1 VHFNFV
7 YLFTEIAPRMTKS
20 DIVNLL
26 EKKHQELFNLIEN
39 QPPKKWMSGP
49 ENKWT
54 FGQHILHLTDSIQ
67 LLNKALSYPKFILKY
82 KFGTSN
88 RENRTYDIVV
98 KKYREKLA
106 ANQERA
112 KQFNIKLKTPS
123 LKEKSFL
130 VNKLKIQNKKL
141 QYKTNK
147 WKDKD
152 LDTLL
157 IPHPL
162 MGRMTVRE
170 IIMWSAHHTEH
181 HIQILNDN
189 Y

>member
-1 VHFNFV
+1 
-7 YLFTEIAPRMTKS
+7 MTKS

-26 EKKHQELFNLIEN
+26 EEKHQELVDLIEI
-39 QPPKKWMSGP
+39 QPTEKWINGPKG
-49 ENKWT
+49 KWT

-67 LLNKALSYPKFILKY
+67 LLNKALSYLKFILRY
-82 KFGTSN
+82 KFGTPN
-88 RENRTYDIVV
+88 RKTRTYDVVV
-98 KKYREKLA
+98 KKYQEKLA
-106 ANQERA
+106 TNKERA
-112 KQFNIKLKTPS
+112 RQFNIKLKTPS

-130 VNKLKIQNKKL
+130 VNKLKIQNKKK
-141 QYKTNK
+141 QYKANK

>member
-1 VHFNFV
+1 M
-7 YLFTEIAPRMTKS
+7 TKKEIAT
-20 DIVNLL
+20 IL
-26 EKKHQELFNLIEN
+26 EEKHQLLFDLIEIH
-39 QPPKKWMSGP
+39 PEEEWLKGP

-54 FGQHILHLTDSIQ
+54 FGQHILHLTNSIA
-67 LLNKALSYPKFILKY
+67 LLNKAMSYPKFILKY

-88 RENRTYDIVV
+88 RETRSYDVVV
-98 KKYREKLA
+98 KKYEEKLA
-106 ANQERA
+106 TNLERA
-112 KQFNIKLKTPS
+112 KQFNIKLKSPT
-123 LKEKSFL
+123 LGEKAFL

-141 QYKTNK
+141 QHKTNK

-152 LDTLL
+152 LNNLL

-170 IIMWSAHHTEH
+170 IVMWTVHHTAHHT
-181 HIQILNDN
+181 QILKEK

>member
-1 VHFNFV
+1 
-7 YLFTEIAPRMTKS
+7 MTKS
-20 DIVNLL
+20 EIVNLL
-26 EKKHQELFNLIEN
+26 EKKHQELVDLIDN
-39 QPPKKWMSGP
+39 QPTEKWMHGP

-54 FGQHILHLTDSIQ
+54 FGQHILHLADSIQ

-88 RENRTYDIVV
+88 RETRSYDAVV
-98 KKYREKLA
+98 KKYQEKLA
-106 ANQERA
+106 ANQKRA
-112 KQFNIKLKTPS
+112 RQFNIKLKIPS
-123 LKEKSFL
+123 LEEKSFL
-130 VNKLKIQNKKL
+130 VNKLKTQNKKL

-147 WKDKD
+147 WKDED

-162 MGRMTVRE
+162 MGRITVRE
-170 IIMWSAHHTEH
+170 IIMWTAQHTEH

>member
-1 VHFNFV
+1 
-7 YLFTEIAPRMTKS
+7 MTKKE
-20 DIVNLL
+20 IVNILQ
-26 EKKHQELFNLIEN
+26 EKHQELFDLIEN
-39 QPPKKWMSGP
+39 QSDEKWIEGP

-54 FGQHILHLTDSIQ
+54 FGQHVLHLVDSIA
-67 LLNKALSYPKFILKY
+67 LLNKALIYPKFILKY

-88 RENRTYDIVV
+88 RETRNYDVV
-98 KKYREKLA
+98 AKKYEEKLA

-112 KQFNIKLKTPS
+112 KQFNIKLKTPT
-123 LKEKSFL
+123 LKQKAFL
-130 VNKLKIQNKKL
+130 INKLKIQNKKL
-141 QYKTNK
+141 QHKTNK

-152 LDTLL
+152 LNNLL

-170 IIMWSAHHTEH
+170 IIMWTAHHTAH
-181 HIQILNDN
+181 HTQILKEK